1 VTIGVFDPVAS
12 KDHDGE
18 NPGSDVARW
27 LSHHGCHVNLQQY
40 PSGGQE
46 IGDCIQ
52 KRSAETG
59 ADLVVMGAYGHSRMR
74 QTVFGG
80 TTRSVIDQTDFA
92 ALLAH

>member
-1 VTIGVFDPVAS
+1 VIAF
-12 KDHDGE
+12 K
-18 NPGSDVARW
+18 
-27 LSHHGCHVNLQQY
+27 
-40 PSGGQE
+40 
-46 IGDCIQ
+46 
-52 KRSAETG
+52 SALPKPG